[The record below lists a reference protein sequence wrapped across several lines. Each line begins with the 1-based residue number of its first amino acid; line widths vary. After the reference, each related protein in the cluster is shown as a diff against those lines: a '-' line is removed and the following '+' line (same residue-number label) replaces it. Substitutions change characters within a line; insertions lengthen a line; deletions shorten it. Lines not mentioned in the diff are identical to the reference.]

1 MHFLKVVGLAA
12 MSAVCALAIPPPA
25 SAQSE
30 KTILIGVHLDR
41 AKQASYY
48 STLQQQG
55 MDALL
60 KQVNAAGGINGQQV
74 KLLYED
80 DENNPVVTATKVD
93 KLAAESVSYI
103 ISIGSSATGL
113 AAQARANELK
123 IPHGTPA
130 NIAESLTSSPPKKY
144 YFRTALRDS
153 FASAAAAQFLKK
165 KYGNPKLAFVR
176 DATETGLI
184 LSDQW
189 IKDLKA
195 SGFNVVAVEQIT
207 PGSPDVT
214 AQALRVRD
222 AKADVVIVLGGSIP
236 DLANYT
242 KAHRTVG
249 NAAPLLGNYLFTSA
263 SFIKLTGPASDGFIF
278 TDAVDP
284 ARPEVTEIEKQ
295 CVVALGE
302 SARNQPVMI
311 MAWEYLRLVLDAI
324 KRANS
329 TDHEAVRTAME
340 QTKGFPIALGPK
352 GATVNYSA
360 DSHDLFTGPD
370 QVVFREIRNGQYGAA
385 IQWR

>member
-1 MHFLKVVGLAA
+1 MRLPGLAA
-12 MSAVCALAIPPPA
+12 IALGIAAFA
-25 SAQSE
+25 SPGVAQ
-30 KTILIGVHLDR
+30 TPQPVLIGVHLDR

-48 STLQQQG
+48 SILQQQA
-55 MDALL
+55 MDVLI
-60 KQVNAAGGINGQQV
+60 KRVNDAGGINGRPV
-74 KLLYED
+74 RLLYED
-80 DENNPVVTATKVD
+80 DENNPVVTATKID
-93 KLAAESVSYI
+93 KLAAANVSYI

-130 NIAESLTSSPPKKY
+130 NIAENLTSDPPKRY

-165 KYGNPKLAFVR
+165 KYGQPKLAFVR

-195 SGFNVVAVEQIT
+195 SGFEVVAVEQIT
-207 PGSPDVT
+207 PGSTDAT

-242 KAHRTVG
+242 KAHKVVG
-249 NAAPLLGNYLFTSA
+249 NRAPLLGNYLFTSA
-263 SFIKLTGPASDGFIF
+263 SFMKLSGTASEGFLF

-284 ARPEVTEIEKQ
+284 SRPEVAEIEKHL
-295 CVVALGE
+295 VAALGE
-302 SARNQPVMI
+302 NARNQPVMV
-311 MAWEYLRLVLDAI
+311 MAWEYLRLVVDGI
-324 KRANS
+324 RRAKS
-329 TDHEAVRTAME
+329 DDREAVRDAME
-340 QTKGFPIALGPK
+340 QTANFPIALGPS
-352 GATVNYSA
+352 GTTVNYSA
-360 DSHDLFTGPD
+360 KGHDLFTGPD
-370 QVVFREIRNGQYGAA
+370 QVVFREMRGGQYGPAV
-385 IQWR
+385 QWR

>member
-1 MHFLKVVGLAA
+1 MRFAKLVGLAA
-12 MSAVCALAIPPPA
+12 LSAATLASPVA
-25 SAQSE
+25 AQSD
-30 KTILIGVHLDR
+30 KPVLIGVHLDR

-48 STLQQQG
+48 STLQQQA
-55 MDALL
+55 MDILV
-60 KQVNAAGGINGQQV
+60 KQVNAAGGVDGRQV
-74 KLLYED
+74 KIIYED

-93 KLAAESVSYI
+93 KLAAEGVSYI

-130 NIAESLTSSPPKKY
+130 NIAENLTASPPKKY

-195 SGFNVVAVEQIT
+195 AGFEVVAVEQIT
-207 PGSPDVT
+207 PGSSDVT

-242 KAHRTVG
+242 KMHRTVG
-249 NAAPLLGNYLFTSA
+249 NKAPLLGNYLFTSA
-263 SFIKLTGPASDGFIF
+263 SFIKLTGPAGSGFIF

-284 ARPEVTEIEKQ
+284 SRPEVVEIEKQ
-295 CVVALGE
+295 TVAGIGE
-302 SARNQPVMI
+302 GARNQPVMI

-324 KRANS
+324 KRAKS
-329 TDHEAVRTAME
+329 TDREAVRTAME
-340 QTKGFPIALGPK
+340 QTKDFPIGLGPAGTK
-352 GATVNYSA
+352 VNYSES
-360 DSHDLFTGPD
+360 SHDLFTGPD
-370 QVVFREIRNGQYGAA
+370 QVVFREIQNGQYGAA

>member
-1 MHFLKVVGLAA
+1 MRLMKLIGFAVLGVTAA
-12 MSAVCALAIPPPA
+12 FA
-25 SAQSE
+25 SPGCFAQSE
-30 KTILIGVHLDR
+30 KPILIGVHLDR

-48 STLQQQG
+48 SSLQQQA
-55 MDALL
+55 MDVLL
-60 KQVNAAGGINGQQV
+60 KQVNAAGGVNGRQV
-74 KLLYED
+74 KLIYED
-80 DENNPVVTATKVD
+80 DENNPVVTATKID
-93 KLAAESVSYI
+93 KLAADDVAYI

-130 NIAESLTSSPPKKY
+130 NIAENLTSSPPKRY

-165 KYGNPKLAFVR
+165 KYNNPKLAFVR

-195 SGFNVVAVEQIT
+195 AGFEVVAIEQIT
-207 PGSPDVT
+207 PGSSDVT

-222 AKADVVIVLGGSIP
+222 SKADVVIVLGGSVP

-242 KAHRTVG
+242 KTHRAVG
-249 NAAPLLGNYLFTSA
+249 NKAPLLGNYLFA
-263 SFIKLTGPASDGFIF
+263 STGFIKLAGAAGDGFIF

-284 ARPEVTEIEKQ
+284 SRAEVLEIEKQ
-295 CVVALGE
+295 AVAAMGQ
-302 SARNQPVMI
+302 SAHNQPIMV
-311 MAWEYLRLVLDAI
+311 MAWEYLRLVLDAV

-329 TDHEAVRTAME
+329 TDREAVRYAME
-340 QTKGFPIALGPK
+340 ETKDFPVALGPADTK
-352 GATVNYSA
+352 VNYSEA
-360 DSHDLFTGPD
+360 NHDLFTGPN
-370 QVVFREIRNGQYGAA
+370 QVVFREIRSGQYGAA
-385 IQWR
+385 IPWR